1 MAQIA
6 DRYAK
11 TLYELS
17 VAPELIESTAQILAS
32 VPEVL
37 KVLASPLTSI
47 NKKEAVIERIFPK
60 QMTAFLKI
68 VCKKGRAIFLPEIFE
83 AYKAYAASLDK
94 QMTAELFYVTP
105 PTEAQLEGMKS
116 FLKKKYKM
124 SDVTVEMKE
133 DKSLLGGFLLSA
145 AGEEYDYSLRGRFAK
160 LEQQL
165 IRR

>member
-1 MAQIA
+1 MAHTA
-6 DRYAK
+6 NRYAV

-17 VAPELIESTAQILAS
+17 VSPEIIEDTAQMVAS

-37 KVLASPLTSI
+37 KVLASPLTAMD
-47 NKKEAVIERIFPK
+47 KKEAVINRLFPK
-60 QMTAFLKI
+60 EMTAFLKV
-68 VCKKGRAIFLPEIFE
+68 VCKKGRAAWLPEIFE
-83 AYKAYAASLDK
+83 AYRAYEASLK
-94 QMTAELFYVTP
+94 KELKAQLFYVTP
-105 PTEAQLEGMKS
+105 PTKEQLDGMKN

-133 DKSLLGGFLLSA
+133 DKTLLGGFLLA
-145 AGEEYDYSLRGRFAK
+145 VAGEEYDYSLRGRFAQ

>member
-1 MAQIA
+1 MAHTA
-6 DRYAK
+6 NRYAV

-17 VAPELIESTAQILAS
+17 VSPEIIEDTAQTVAS

-37 KVLASPLTSI
+37 KVLASPLTAMD
-47 NKKEAVIERIFPK
+47 KKEAVINRLFPK
-60 QMTAFLKI
+60 EMAAFLKV
-68 VCKKGRAIFLPEIFE
+68 VCKKGRAAWLPEIFE
-83 AYKAYAASLDK
+83 AYRVYTASLK
-94 QMTAELFYVTP
+94 KELKAELFYVTP
-105 PTEAQLEGMKS
+105 PTKEQLDGMKN

-133 DKSLLGGFLLSA
+133 DKTLLGGFLLAA
-145 AGEEYDYSLRGRFAK
+145 AGEEYDYSLRGRFAQ